1 MYIIADGYWTQQ
13 LGGHRWLLDT
23 TIEMS
28 QMAIGHNSS
37 VVTDGY
43 WTQQSLSLTSMTSF
57 DLVGQA
63 ILYLLH
69 TLSVKL
75 SNEHNIKSL
84 TPYCHIFIRIHM
96 EISELNRIN

>member
-1 MYIIADGYWTQQ
+1 
-13 LGGHRWLLDT
+13 
-23 TIEMS
+23 
-28 QMAIGHNSS
+28 MAIGHNSS

-84 TPYCHIFIRIHM
+84 TPLLTYSYPDTHGYIRI
-96 EISELNRIN
+96 IR